1 MWYYW
6 VIISAQYITTDNQD
20 LFYNYTRRFSERLES
35 EGYLTLIA
43 IDPEAHT
50 SSGEVIFQPIDYS
63 RFSDI
68 VYSIIFLQYTWGT
81 VLSPPSPVISVKVVS
96 SFLTTI
102 LPTVDVDK
110 IVIGIPIL
118 GYVWEL
124 PYIAGV
130 TDGNSITIDNVV
142 TLALEFGAIIQ
153 FDEVSQTPFFYLF
166 EVQGTDNQYI
176 IWYVNALTI
185 NSLMNLI
192 VENDVSAI
200 GVWNIMSYMAS
211 LWLIIN
217 SQYEIT
223 KLLPEF

>member
-1 MWYYW
+1 M
-6 VIISAQYITTDNQD
+6 
-20 LFYNYTRRFSERLES
+20 
-35 EGYLTLIA
+35 
-43 IDPEAHT
+43 
-50 SSGEVIFQPIDYS
+50 
-63 RFSDI
+63 
-68 VYSIIFLQYTWGT
+68 
-81 VLSPPSPVISVKVVS
+81 KVVS

>member
-1 MWYYW
+1 M
-6 VIISAQYITTDNQD
+6 
-20 LFYNYTRRFSERLES
+20 
-35 EGYLTLIA
+35 
-43 IDPEAHT
+43 
-50 SSGEVIFQPIDYS
+50 
-63 RFSDI
+63 
-68 VYSIIFLQYTWGT
+68 
-81 VLSPPSPVISVKVVS
+81 
-96 SFLTTI
+96 
-102 LPTVDVDK
+102 DVDK